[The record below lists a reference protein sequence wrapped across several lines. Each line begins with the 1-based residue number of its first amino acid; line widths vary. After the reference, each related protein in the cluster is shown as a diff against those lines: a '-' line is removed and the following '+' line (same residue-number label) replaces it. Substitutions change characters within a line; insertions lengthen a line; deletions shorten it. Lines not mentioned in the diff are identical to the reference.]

1 MNSRVRN
8 LYPKPTPGVTSMQM
22 LDVDSTSVQHQLT
35 SPFNTLT
42 RYLVID
48 VQDADA
54 YVTYTGES
62 ASATV
67 GHRLYAGRSYTWDA
81 DTARLAKFV
90 STSSVTSVIAATEF
104 TD

>member
-42 RYLVID
+42 RYLVLD
-48 VQDADA
+48 VQDNDA
-54 YVTYTGES
+54 YVTFTDES

-67 GHRLYAGRSYTWDA
+67 GHRLYAGRSYTLDA

-90 STSSVTSVIAATEF
+90 STGSVTSVIAATEF

>member
-48 VQDADA
+48 VQDNDA
-54 YVTYTGES
+54 YVTFTGES

-67 GHRLYAGRSYTWDA
+67 GHRLYAGRSYTLDA

-90 STSSVTSVIAATEF
+90 STGSVTSVIAASEF